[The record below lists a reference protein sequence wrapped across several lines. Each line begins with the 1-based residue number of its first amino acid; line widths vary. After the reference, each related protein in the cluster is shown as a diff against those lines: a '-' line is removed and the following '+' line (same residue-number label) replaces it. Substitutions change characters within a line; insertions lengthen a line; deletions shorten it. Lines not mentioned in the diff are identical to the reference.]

1 MGVTEPVLGLRDR
14 KKIKTRDAIRR
25 AAMRLI
31 KANGYA
37 STTIEQIAEA
47 AEVSA
52 STYFR
57 YFPSKEVVMIANDL
71 DQVTVDALATQPP
84 ELSSVQAFRR
94 ALETTLATLS
104 KDEWEFERDRQLMVL
119 TIPEL
124 LTAQFDEYRRTMTK
138 LAEADCRRLGRDP
151 DDLEVRI
158 FYGALA
164 GGLMAVL
171 DRPTDVAKRM
181 YLALDFIEAGMPL
194 R

>member
-1 MGVTEPVLGLRDR
+1 MGVTQPALGLRDR

-57 YFPSKEVVMIANDL
+57 YFPSKEVVLIANDL
-71 DQVTVDALATQPP
+71 DQVTVDALAKQPP

-124 LTAQFDEYRRTMTK
+124 LTAQFEEYRRTMTK

-151 DDLEVRI
+151 DDLEVRV

-171 DRPTDVAKRM
+171 DRPKDVAKRM
-181 YLALDFIEAGMPL
+181 YMALDFIEAGMPL
-194 R
+194 Q

>member
-1 MGVTEPVLGLRDR
+1 MGVTEPALGLRDR

-31 KANGYA
+31 KANGYTG
-37 STTIEQIAEA
+37 TTIEQIAEA

-57 YFPSKEVVMIANDL
+57 YFPSKEMVLIANDL
-71 DQVTVDALATQPP
+71 DQVTVDALAKQPP
-84 ELSSVQAFRR
+84 ELSSVQAFRC

-124 LTAQFDEYRRTMTK
+124 LTAQFDEYRRTVAR
-138 LAEADCRRLGRDP
+138 LAEADCGRLGRDP

-194 R
+194 Q

>member
-1 MGVTEPVLGLRDR
+1 MGVTQPALGLRDR

-57 YFPSKEVVMIANDL
+57 YFPSKEVVLIANDL
-71 DQVTVDALATQPP
+71 DQVTVDALAKQPP

-171 DRPTDVAKRM
+171 DRPKDVAKRM
-181 YLALDFIEAGMPL
+181 YMALDFIEAGMPL
-194 R
+194 Q

>member
-1 MGVTEPVLGLRDR
+1 MGVTQPALGLRDR

-57 YFPSKEVVMIANDL
+57 YFPSKEVVLIANDL
-71 DQVTVDALATQPP
+71 DQVTVDALAKQPP

-124 LTAQFDEYRRTMTK
+124 LTAQFEEYRRTMTK

-171 DRPTDVAKRM
+171 DRPKDVAKRM
-181 YLALDFIEAGMPL
+181 YMALDFIEAGMPL
-194 R
+194 Q

>member
-1 MGVTEPVLGLRDR
+1 MGVIEPVLGLRDR

-31 KANGYA
+31 HANGYA
-37 STTIEQIAEA
+37 GTTIEQIADA
-47 AEVSA
+47 ADVSA

-57 YFPSKEVVMIANDL
+57 YFPSKEMVLIANDL
-71 DQVTVDALATQPP
+71 DQVTVEALARQPR
-84 ELSSVQAFRR
+84 ELSSVQAFRC

-104 KDEWEFERDRQLMVL
+104 TDEWEFERDRQLLVL

-124 LTAQFDEYRRTMTK
+124 LTAQFDEYRRTVAL

-194 R
+194 T

>member
-1 MGVTEPVLGLRDR
+1 MGVTQPALGLRDR

-31 KANGYA
+31 KANGYTG
-37 STTIEQIAEA
+37 TTIEQIAEA

-57 YFPSKEVVMIANDL
+57 YFPSKEMVLIANDL
-71 DQVTVDALATQPP
+71 DQVTVDALAKQPP
-84 ELSSVQAFRR
+84 ELSSVQAFRC

-124 LTAQFDEYRRTMTK
+124 LTAQFDEYRRTVAR

-194 R
+194 Q

>member
-25 AAMRLI
+25 AAMGLI

-57 YFPSKEVVMIANDL
+57 YFPSKERVLIANDL
-71 DQVTVDALATQPP
+71 DQVTVDALAQQPTD
-84 ELSSVQAFRR
+84 LSSVQAFRC

-124 LTAQFDEYRRTMTK
+124 LTAQFEEYRRTMTK

-181 YLALDFIEAGMPL
+181 YRALDFIEAGMPL
-194 R
+194 Q